1 MSKSREDQ
9 SHVTCC
15 MRNAQHGMAA
25 KKGVYIY
32 IYIDIYIYIHIY
44 AIGNRA
50 NSARCCSFD
59 SHTSPVQCRKKQLAA
74 AAQHDANADVSTHPT
89 KLPHCSGEGRADA
102 HTFKMLH
109 GAT

>member
-1 MSKSREDQ
+1 
-9 SHVTCC
+9 
-15 MRNAQHGMAA
+15 MAA